1 MAGSGPGQC
10 LPPPALLPGSL
21 PIKVGSGS
29 VTRSG
34 SGHRDWLLLRA
45 GSPFVPLCRAS
56 PSARGQSPGPGR
68 SEAPAL
74 LSRSRQRM
82 PAPDHVHRRGDRG
95 LQEIHHEGGR
105 AEREAGE
112 HPEPGGDGGQ
122 PDAEADGA
130 EPEQAG
136 GAAERVQ
143 HLPAGAAGHGGR
155 AGQGP
160 NGTTTSRRPHGVS
173 PRPPP
178 HSPVPAPSF
187 LSRSTRPAWAT
198 CSPSSSPP
206 STSWS

>member
-1 MAGSGPGQC
+1 MPALSGPSPLLSTHQSGQRFC
-10 LPPPALLPGSL
+10 DQVRKRASRLAAAKSWVPIRPSLPGEPL
-21 PIKVGSGS
+21 R
-29 VTRSG
+29 TRAEP
-34 SGHRDWLLLRA
+34 GH
-45 GSPFVPLCRAS
+45 
-56 PSARGQSPGPGR
+56 GR

-105 AEREAGE
+105 EEREAGE
-112 HPEPGGDGGQ
+112 HPEPRGDGGR

-160 NGTTTSRRPHGVS
+160 NGTTPSRRPHGVS
-173 PRPPP
+173 PWPPP

-187 LSRSTRPAWAT
+187 LSRSTRPARAT
-198 CSPSSSPP
+198 CSPSSSPR